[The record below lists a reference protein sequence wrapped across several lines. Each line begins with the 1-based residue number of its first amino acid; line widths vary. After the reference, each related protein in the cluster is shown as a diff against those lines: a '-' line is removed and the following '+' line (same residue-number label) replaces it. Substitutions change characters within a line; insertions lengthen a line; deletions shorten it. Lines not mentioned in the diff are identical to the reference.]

1 LPVVY
6 TQNVPLSTVVPAP
19 NVTTYATR
27 SMYVTP
33 AEFKAAPTG
42 VDVSQLIPG
51 DNNQAHQ
58 MNALVMQLQRASAVA
73 DKICRKVLG
82 ATMDTQAGYYRIQ
95 QDPGLGAVIRVPVD
109 FTPIIA
115 VAGVSMGTTPA
126 AMSPVTDLTNIWIS
140 RKTVTVPL
148 GNTAAGSGPMFRY
161 SGKQFA
167 TLSYV
172 NGWANTT
179 LYANAS
185 AGASAITLTNVLGV
199 MPGQQ
204 LNLMNTNNSEI
215 VTVSPSY
222 IPSNAA
228 MDVLVPLVN
237 PIVGTYTAGDT
248 ATAMPQE
255 IKQAVIL
262 IAKSLIKTRGSESI
276 VIASTT
282 SQPEHVTGVEAG
294 VTSDMEM
301 AEFLLS
307 DYARAA

>member
-1 LPVVY
+1 MAVVY

-19 NVTTYATR
+19 NVTTYASR
-27 SMYVTP
+27 SIYVTP
-33 AEFKAAPTG
+33 SEFKAAPTG
-42 VDVSQLIPG
+42 VDVSQLVPG
-51 DNNQAHQ
+51 GTTQQQAA
-58 MNALVMQLQRASAVA
+58 ALVMQLQRASAVA

-82 ATMDTQAGYYRIQ
+82 ATMDTQAGYYRVQ
-95 QDPGLGAVIRVPVD
+95 NDPALGPVIKVPLN

-115 VAGVSMGTTPA
+115 VAGVNVGSTPSRMA
-126 AMSPVTDLTNIWIS
+126 AVTDLTNLWIS
-140 RKTVTVPL
+140 NKAVTVPI
-148 GNTAAGSGPMFRY
+148 GGTGPSTFLRPT
-161 SGKQFA
+161 GKQYA
-167 TLSYV
+167 TVTYL

-179 LYANAS
+179 LSANANPN
-185 AGASAITLTNVLGV
+185 ATAITVTAALGI

-215 VTVSPSY
+215 VTVDPAY

-228 MDVLVPLVN
+228 TNVLVPLTA
-237 PIVGTYTAGDT
+237 PLVGTYAAADT
-248 ATAMPQE
+248 VTAMPQE

-282 SQPEHVTGVEAG
+282 SQPEHIQGVESG

-301 AEFLLS
+301 AEYLLS
-307 DYARAA
+307 DYVRAA